1 MSFPIKQRRWLYISL
16 SILSLCLA
24 VTITPARASLQVP
37 TTSTLNVS
45 ASTSQPINWLEQG
58 RNLYHSG
65 RFAEAVTVWQTAA
78 QQYHTQG
85 DRLNEALSL
94 SYLSLAQQELNQ
106 WEAAQQSIEKS
117 LKLLQTS
124 IPSADAILWAQALN
138 TQANL
143 QLHTGKAEIAIAS
156 WQQAQKYYDQAG
168 DTMGSLG
175 SQINQA
181 QALQSLGFY
190 RRSKQQLE
198 ALTEKLQ
205 EMPDNEIKVS
215 GLRSLGLALQIIG
228 DSSKS
233 QQVLEQSLAIARQIS
248 AQPQLSS
255 ILISLGQ
262 TAVDLEDPET
272 GLDYFEQAQ
281 LLATNPSD
289 QLQAR
294 LAQFKLFL
302 NYDKPEF
309 ANPLAPQLLQQL
321 RELPPS
327 HTSLYAAINFVSTVN
342 HHQSNS
348 DEILPL
354 KDLAQLMAVTV
365 KSAQQI
371 QDTQAE
377 AYALHQWGKLY
388 RRTQQIS
395 QAQELTQKSLNI
407 ARQLQAN
414 DIIAQ
419 SAWQVGQL
427 YKQQGDRDKAITAY
441 TEAVNA
447 LKALRG
453 DLVAINPDV
462 QFSFRTS
469 VEPVYR
475 ELVDLLLESEKA
487 GEQGAGSR
495 ENKEELGQE
504 YKPKAFASA
513 PRSPASDQ
521 PSQAA
526 LMQARELIEALQIA
540 ELDNFFREAC
550 LDRTQQI
557 DQVDP
562 TATVVYP
569 IILPDRLTV
578 ILSKA
583 GQPLRSYVI
592 HKSQAEIEQT
602 LENFLVTLNPVSDSK
617 DRDRLS
623 QQIYD
628 WLIRPAEVDQA
639 FIDTKTLVFVLDGR
653 LRNIPIAALFDGK
666 QYLIEKYAVALSP
679 GLQLMATRSNH
690 ISAIVGGISQSR
702 AGFSALPAVESEVKQ
717 ISKAMSSSLLLNQEF
732 TSQALAERVKSSSA
746 GIVHLATHGQFS
758 SRLEDTFLLTWDG
771 QVNVKE
777 LSELLKN
784 RGSDPSKAIEL
795 LVLSAC
801 DTAAGDDRAVLGLA
815 GLAVKSGARS
825 TIATLWP
832 VKDRAAAM
840 LMTRF
845 YDQLR
850 QPKITKAEALRQAQI
865 NLIRQTDFHDPFFWS
880 GFVLIGNWI

>member
-1 MSFPIKQRRWLYISL
+1 MFFGIKQTRWLYVSL
-16 SILSLCLA
+16 SIFTLCLA
-24 VTITPARASLQVP
+24 FIITPVKASPPV
-37 TTSTLNVS
+37 TTPAFSS
-45 ASTSQPINWLEQG
+45 SQPTNWLEQG
-58 RNLYHSG
+58 RNLYQSG
-65 RFAEAVTVWQTAA
+65 RFTEAVTVWQTAT

-85 DRLNEALSL
+85 DRLNEALTL

-106 WEAAQQSIEKS
+106 WQVAQQSIEQS
-117 LKLLQTS
+117 LKLLQ
-124 IPSADAILWAQALN
+124 IVKPSADAIIWAQVLN

-143 QLHTGKAEIAIAS
+143 QLHTGKAETALES
-156 WQQAQKYYDQAG
+156 WQQAQKFYEQAG
-168 DTMGSLG
+168 DQMGSLG

-198 ALTEKLQ
+198 ALTQKLQ
-205 EMPDNEIKVS
+205 GMADNEIKVS

-228 DSSKS
+228 DSGKS
-233 QQVLEQSLAIARQIS
+233 QQILEQSLAIAQKI
-248 AQPQLSS
+248 AAKPQLSS

-262 TAVDLEDPET
+262 TAVDLQDPET

-281 LLATNPSD
+281 LLASNPSD
-289 QLQAR
+289 ELQAR

-302 NYDKPEF
+302 HYDKAEF
-309 ANPLAPQLLQQL
+309 AIPLAPQLLQQL

-327 HTSLYAAINFVSTVN
+327 HTSLFAAINFVATLN
-342 HHQSNS
+342 HQSNS
-348 DEILPL
+348 NQILPL
-354 KDLAQLMAVTV
+354 KDLAQLMGATV
-365 KSAQQI
+365 ESAQQI
-371 QDTQAE
+371 QDTQAQ
-377 AYALHQWGKLY
+377 AHALHEWGKLY
-388 RRTQQIS
+388 RRTKQLS
-395 QAQELTQKSLNI
+395 EAQELTQKSLDI

-419 SAWQVGQL
+419 SAWEMGQL
-427 YKQQGDRDKAITAY
+427 YKQQGDRLKAISAY

-453 DLVAINPDV
+453 DLVAINPDL
-462 QFSFRTS
+462 QFSFRSS

-475 ELVDLLLESEKA
+475 ELVGLLLD
-487 GEQGAGSR
+487 
-495 ENKEELGQE
+495 N
-504 YKPKAFASA
+504 
-513 PRSPASDQ
+513 Q

-562 TATVVYP
+562 TATILYP

-578 ILSKA
+578 IVSKA
-583 GQPLRSYVI
+583 GQPLRSYI
-592 HKSQAEIEQT
+592 THKSQAEIEQT
-602 LENFLVTLNPVSDSK
+602 LDNFLVALNPVSDSK
-617 DRDRLS
+617 DRERFS
-623 QQIYD
+623 QEIYD
-628 WLIRPAEVDQA
+628 WLIRPAEKEQA

-653 LRNIPIAALFDGK
+653 LRNIPIAALSDGK

-679 GLQLMATRSNH
+679 GLQLMATRSHHQNQ
-690 ISAIVGGISQSR
+690 ISAIVGGISKAR
-702 AGFSALPAVESEVKQ
+702 AGFAALPAVESEVKQ
-717 ISKAMSSSLLLNQEF
+717 ISKTVSSSMLLNQEF

-771 QVNVKE
+771 EVNVKE

-784 RGSDPSKAIEL
+784 RGNDPSKAIEL

-832 VKDRAAAM
+832 VKDQAAAM

-865 NLIRQTDFHDPFFWS
+865 NLIRQTDFRDPFFWS

>member
-1 MSFPIKQRRWLYISL
+1 MVLQIKQLRWLYISL

-24 VTITPARASLQVP
+24 ITIIPTRASLPVP

-45 ASTSQPINWLEQG
+45 ASTSQPTNWLEEG

-65 RFAEAVTVWQTAA
+65 RFAEAVTIWQTAA

-85 DRLNEALSL
+85 DRQGEALSL

-106 WEAAQQSIEKS
+106 WETAQQSIEQS
-117 LKLLQTS
+117 LKLLQ
-124 IPSADAILWAQALN
+124 IAKPSADAILWAQALN

-143 QLHTGKAEIAIAS
+143 QLHTGKAETALES
-156 WQQAQKYYDQAG
+156 WQQAQKFYEQAG

-198 ALTEKLQ
+198 ALTQKLLV
-205 EMPDNEIKVS
+205 MPDSEVKVS

-228 DSSKS
+228 DSGKS
-233 QQVLEQSLAIARQIS
+233 QQILEQSLAIARQIS

-262 TAVDLEDPET
+262 TAVDLEDPESA
-272 GLDYFEQAQ
+272 LNYFEQAQ
-281 LLATNPSD
+281 LLTTNPSD

-302 NYDKPEF
+302 NYEKLEF
-309 ANPLAPQLLQQL
+309 VNPLAPQLLQQL

-327 HTSLYAAINFVSTVN
+327 HTSLYAAINFVATLDR
-342 HHQSNS
+342 QSNP
-348 DEILPL
+348 DQILPL

-377 AYALHQWGKLY
+377 AHALNQWGKLY
-388 RRTQQIS
+388 QRTQQLS
-395 QAQELTQKSLNI
+395 EAQELTQKSLNI

-427 YKQQGDRDKAITAY
+427 YKQQGDRSKAITAY

-475 ELVDLLLESEKA
+475 ELVDLLLE
-487 GEQGAGSR
+487 
-495 ENKEELGQE
+495 N
-504 YKPKAFASA
+504 
-513 PRSPASDQ
+513 Q
-521 PSQAA
+521 PSQAE
-526 LMQARELIEALQIA
+526 LIQARELIESLQIA

-550 LDRTQQI
+550 LDKTQQI
-557 DQVDP
+557 DRVDP
-562 TATVVYP
+562 TATVIYP

-583 GQPLRSYVI
+583 GQPLRSYVT

-602 LENFLVTLNPVSDSK
+602 LDNFLVALNPVSDSK
-617 DRDRLS
+617 NRDRLS
-623 QQIYD
+623 QQIYG
-628 WLIRPAEVDQA
+628 WLIRPEEADQA

-653 LRNIPIAALFDGK
+653 LRNIPIAGLFDGK

-679 GLQLMATRSNH
+679 GLQLMATRSLHQKH

-717 ISKAMSSSLLLNQEF
+717 ISKSVSSSLLLNQEF
-732 TSQALAERVKSSSA
+732 TSKALAERVKSSSA
-746 GIVHLATHGQFS
+746 SIVHLATHGQFS

-771 QVNVKE
+771 EVNVKE
-777 LSELLKN
+777 FSELLKN

-845 YDQLR
+845 YEQLR

-865 NLIRQTDFHDPFFWS
+865 SLIRQTDFHDPFFWS

>member
-1 MSFPIKQRRWLYISL
+1 MAFRIKQTCWLYIGL

-24 VTITPARASLQVP
+24 FTITPVKASPPV
-37 TTSTLNVS
+37 TTAVISS
-45 ASTSQPINWLEQG
+45 SQPTNGLEQG
-58 RNLYHSG
+58 RNFYQSG
-65 RFAEAVTVWQTAA
+65 RIAEAITAWQTAV
-78 QQYHTQG
+78 QEYYTQG
-85 DRLNEALSL
+85 DRLNEALSW

-106 WEAAQQSIEKS
+106 WKAAQQSIEQS

-124 IPSADAILWAQALN
+124 IPSADAILWAQVLN

-143 QLHTGKAEIAIAS
+143 QLHTGKAEIALES

-198 ALTEKLQ
+198 ALTQKLQ
-205 EMPDNEIKVS
+205 GMPDNEIKVS
-215 GLRSLGLALQIIG
+215 GLRSLALALQIIG
-228 DSSKS
+228 DSGNS
-233 QQVLEQSLAIARQIS
+233 QQILEQSLAIANKIAAR
-248 AQPQLSS
+248 PYFSS
-255 ILISLGQ
+255 ILLNLGKN
-262 TAVDLEDPET
+262 AVDLQDPQAA
-272 GLDYFEQAQ
+272 LDYFEQAQ
-281 LLATNPSD
+281 QIATNPGD
-289 QLQAR
+289 QLQGR
-294 LAQFKLFL
+294 LAQFKLL
-302 NYDKPEF
+302 LYYDKPEL
-309 ANPLAPQLLQQL
+309 AVPLARQLLQQFG
-321 RELPPS
+321 ELPTS
-327 HTSLYAAINFVSTVN
+327 HSSLYAAINFVSTVN
-342 HHQSNS
+342 RLKNPEQ
-348 DEILPL
+348 IIPL
-354 KDLAQLMAVTV
+354 KDLAQLMAVSV

-371 QDTQAE
+371 QDAPAE
-377 AYALHQWGKLY
+377 AHALHQWGQLY
-388 RRTQQIS
+388 SRTQQFS
-395 QAQELTQKSLNI
+395 EAQELAQKSLHI

-427 YKQQGDRDKAITAY
+427 YKQQGDRSQAITSY
-441 TEAVNA
+441 TEAVKA
-447 LKALRG
+447 LKALRS
-453 DLVAINPDV
+453 DLVAVNPDV
-462 QFSFRTS
+462 QFSFRES

-475 ELVDLLLESEKA
+475 ELVGLLLD
-487 GEQGAGSR
+487 
-495 ENKEELGQE
+495 N
-504 YKPKAFASA
+504 
-513 PRSPASDQ
+513 Q

-550 LDRTQQI
+550 LDKTQQI

-569 IILPDRLTV
+569 IILPDRFTV

-583 GQPLRSYVI
+583 GQPLRSYVT
-592 HKSQAEIEQT
+592 HKSQAEVEKT
-602 LENFLVTLNPVSDSK
+602 LDNFLVALNPVSDSQ
-617 DRDRLS
+617 DRDRFS

-628 WLIRPAEVDQA
+628 WLIRPAEEDQA

-653 LRNIPIAALFDGK
+653 LRNIPIAALSDGK

-679 GLQLMATRSNH
+679 GLQLMATRSHRQNH
-690 ISAIVGGISQSR
+690 ITAIVGGISQSR

-717 ISKAMSSSLLLNQEF
+717 ISKSVSSSLLLNQEF
-732 TSQALAERVKSSSA
+732 TSQALAEQVKSSSA
-746 GIVHLATHGQFS
+746 GVVHLATHGQFS

-771 QVNVKE
+771 EVNVKE

-801 DTAAGDDRAVLGLA
+801 DTATGDDRAVLGLA

>member
-1 MSFPIKQRRWLYISL
+1 MAFRIKQTRWLYVSL

-24 VTITPARASLQVP
+24 FTITTVKASPSV
-37 TTSTLNVS
+37 TTTPVLSS
-45 ASTSQPINWLEQG
+45 SQPRNSLEPG
-58 RNLYHSG
+58 RNFYQAG
-65 RFAEAVTVWQTAA
+65 RFAEAITAWQANA
-78 QQYHTQG
+78 QQYHNQG

-106 WEAAQQSIEKS
+106 WEAAQQSIEQS

-156 WQQAQKYYDQAG
+156 WQQAQKYYEQAG

-198 ALTEKLQ
+198 ALTQKLQ
-205 EMPDNEIKVS
+205 GMPDNEIKVS
-215 GLRSLGLALQIIG
+215 GLRSLGLALQTIG
-228 DSSKS
+228 DSSNS
-233 QQVLEQSLAIARQIS
+233 QEVLEQSLAIADKI
-248 AQPQLSS
+248 AAKPHLSS
-255 ILISLGQ
+255 ILISLGKI
-262 TAVDLEDPET
+262 AVDLQDPEAA
-272 GLDYFEQAQ
+272 LDYFEQAQ
-281 LLATNPSD
+281 EVATNPSD

-309 ANPLAPQLLQQL
+309 AIPLAPQLLQQL
-321 RELPPS
+321 EELPPS
-327 HTSLYAAINFVSTVN
+327 HTSLYATINFVATVN
-342 HHQSNS
+342 HQSNPNQ
-348 DEILPL
+348 ILPL

-371 QDTQAE
+371 QDTQAQ
-377 AYALHQWGKLY
+377 AYTLYQWGQLY
-388 RRTQQIS
+388 RRTQQVS
-395 QAQELTQKSLNI
+395 EAQELTEKSLNI

-427 YKQQGDRDKAITAY
+427 YKLQGDREKAITAY

-462 QFSFRTS
+462 QFSFRSS

-475 ELVDLLLESEKA
+475 ELVDLLLK
-487 GEQGAGSR
+487 
-495 ENKEELGQE
+495 N
-504 YKPKAFASA
+504 
-513 PRSPASDQ
+513 Q
-521 PSQAA
+521 PSQTE
-526 LMQARELIEALQIA
+526 LIQARELIESLQIA

-562 TATVVYP
+562 NATIIYP

-583 GQPLRSYVI
+583 GQPLRSYFI
-592 HKSQAEIEQT
+592 HKPQAEIEQT

-653 LRNIPIAALFDGK
+653 LRNIPISALSDGK

-690 ISAIVGGISQSR
+690 IGAIVGGISQSR

-717 ISKAMSSSLLLNQEF
+717 ISKAMSSSLLLNQQF

-825 TIATLWP
+825 TVATLWP
-832 VKDRAAAM
+832 VRDRAAAM

-865 NLIRQTDFHDPFFWS
+865 DLIRQTDFHDPFFWS
-880 GFVLIGNWI
+880 AFVLIGNWI

>member
-1 MSFPIKQRRWLYISL
+1 MAFRIKQTRWLYVSL

-24 VTITPARASLQVP
+24 FTVTPVRASPPVI
-37 TTSTLNVS
+37 TTVLSS
-45 ASTSQPINWLEQG
+45 SQRTNGLEQG
-58 RNLYHSG
+58 RNLYQSG
-65 RFAEAVTVWQTAA
+65 RFTEAVIAWQTAA

-106 WEAAQQSIEKS
+106 WQAGQQSIEQS

-124 IPSADAILWAQALN
+124 IPSADAILWAQVLN
-138 TQANL
+138 TQASL
-143 QLHTGKAEIAIAS
+143 QLHTGKAETALES
-156 WQQAQKYYDQAG
+156 WQQAEKFYEQAG
-168 DTMGSLG
+168 DKMGSLG

-198 ALTEKLQ
+198 VLTQKLQ
-205 EMPDNEIKVS
+205 GMPDNEIKVS
-215 GLRSLGLALQIIG
+215 GLRSLALALEMIG
-228 DSSKS
+228 DSGNS
-233 QQVLEQSLAIARQIS
+233 QQILEQSLAIARKIP
-248 AQPQLSS
+248 AKPQLSS
-255 ILISLGQ
+255 ILITLGK
-262 TAVDLEDPET
+262 TAVDLEDPNAAF
-272 GLDYFEQAQ
+272 DYFEQAQ
-281 LLATNPSD
+281 LLATNPGD
-289 QLQAR
+289 QLQGR

-302 NYDKPEF
+302 DYNKPEL
-309 ANPLAPQLLQQL
+309 ATPLAPQLLQQL
-321 RELPPS
+321 RELPTS
-327 HTSLYAAINFVSTVN
+327 HTSLYAAINFVATLN
-342 HHQSNS
+342 RQSNL
-348 DEILPL
+348 DQILPM

-371 QDTQAE
+371 QDAQAE
-377 AYALHQWGKLY
+377 AYALHQWAKLY
-388 RRTQQIS
+388 RRTQQVS
-395 QAQELTQKSLNI
+395 EAQQLAQKSLDI

-427 YKQQGDRDKAITAY
+427 YKQQGDRSKAITAY

-475 ELVDLLLESEKA
+475 ELVDLLLE
-487 GEQGAGSR
+487 
-495 ENKEELGQE
+495 N
-504 YKPKAFASA
+504 
-513 PRSPASDQ
+513 Q
-521 PSQAA
+521 PSQAE
-526 LMQARELIEALQIA
+526 LIQARELIEALQIA

-562 TATVVYP
+562 TATILYP

-583 GQPLRSYVI
+583 GQPLRSYVT

-602 LENFLVTLNPVSDSK
+602 LDNFLVALNPVSDSK

-623 QQIYD
+623 QEVYN
-628 WLIRPAEVDQA
+628 WLIRPAEADQA

-653 LRNIPIAALFDGK
+653 LRNIPIAALYDGK

-679 GLQLMATRSNH
+679 GLQLMARRSLNQNH
-690 ISAIVGGISQSR
+690 LSAIVGGISQAR
-702 AGFSALPAVESEVKQ
+702 AGFSALPAVESELKQ
-717 ISKAMSSSLLLNQEF
+717 ISKAVPSRMLLNQQF

-746 GIVHLATHGQFS
+746 SIVHLATHGQFS

-771 QVNVKE
+771 QMNVKE

-832 VKDRAAAM
+832 VKDQAASM
-840 LMTRF
+840 LMIRF

-865 NLIRQTDFHDPFFWS
+865 SLIRQTDFHDPFFWS

>member
-1 MSFPIKQRRWLYISL
+1 MAFRIKQTRWLYVSL

-24 VTITPARASLQVP
+24 FTVTPVRASPPVI
-37 TTSTLNVS
+37 TTVLSS
-45 ASTSQPINWLEQG
+45 SQRTNGLEQG
-58 RNLYHSG
+58 RNLYQSG
-65 RFAEAVTVWQTAA
+65 RFTEAVTAWQTAA

-106 WEAAQQSIEKS
+106 WQAGQQSIEQS

-124 IPSADAILWAQALN
+124 IPSADAILWAQVLN
-138 TQANL
+138 TQASL
-143 QLHTGKAEIAIAS
+143 QLHTGKAETALES
-156 WQQAQKYYDQAG
+156 WQQAEKFYEQAG
-168 DTMGSLG
+168 DKMGSLG

-198 ALTEKLQ
+198 VLTQKLQ
-205 EMPDNEIKVS
+205 GMPDNEIKVS
-215 GLRSLGLALQIIG
+215 GLRSLALALEMIG
-228 DSSKS
+228 DSGNS
-233 QQVLEQSLAIARQIS
+233 QQILEQSLAIAEKV
-248 AQPQLSS
+248 AAKPQLSS
-255 ILISLGQ
+255 ILTTLGK
-262 TAVDLEDPET
+262 TAVDLENPNAAF
-272 GLDYFEQAQ
+272 DYFEQAQ
-281 LLATNPSD
+281 LLATNPGD

-302 NYDKPEF
+302 DYDKPEL
-309 ANPLAPQLLQQL
+309 ATPLAPQLLQQL
-321 RELPPS
+321 RELPTS
-327 HTSLYAAINFVSTVN
+327 HTSLYAAINFVATLN
-342 HHQSNS
+342 RQSNP
-348 DEILPL
+348 DQILPM

-371 QDTQAE
+371 QDAQAE

-388 RRTQQIS
+388 LRTQQVS
-395 QAQELTQKSLNI
+395 EAQQLAQKSLDI

-427 YKQQGDRDKAITAY
+427 YKQQGDRSKAITAY

-475 ELVDLLLESEKA
+475 QLVDLLLE
-487 GEQGAGSR
+487 
-495 ENKEELGQE
+495 N
-504 YKPKAFASA
+504 
-513 PRSPASDQ
+513 Q
-521 PSQAA
+521 PSQAE
-526 LMQARELIEALQIA
+526 LIQARELIEALQIA

-562 TATVVYP
+562 TATILYP

-583 GQPLRSYVI
+583 GQPLRSYVT

-602 LENFLVTLNPVSDSK
+602 LDNFLVALNPVSDSK
-617 DRDRLS
+617 DRNRFS

-628 WLIRPAEVDQA
+628 WLIRPAEADQA

-653 LRNIPIAALFDGK
+653 LRNIPIAALYDSK

-679 GLQLMATRSNH
+679 GLQLMATRSLNQNH
-690 ISAIVGGISQSR
+690 LSAIVGGISQAR
-702 AGFSALPAVESEVKQ
+702 AGFSALPAVESEIKQ
-717 ISKAMSSSLLLNQEF
+717 ISKAVPSRMLLNQQF

-746 GIVHLATHGQFS
+746 SIVHLATHGQFS

-771 QVNVKE
+771 QMNVKE

-832 VKDRAAAM
+832 VKDQAAAI

-865 NLIRQTDFHDPFFWS
+865 SLIRQTDFHDPFFWS
-880 GFVLIGNWI
+880 GFVLIGNWS

>member
-1 MSFPIKQRRWLYISL
+1 MFFQIKQLRWLYISL

-24 VTITPARASLQVP
+24 ITITPSRASLPVP

-45 ASTSQPINWLEQG
+45 ASTSQPTNWLEQG

-65 RFAEAVTVWQTAA
+65 RFAEAVTIWQTAA

-85 DRLNEALSL
+85 DRQGEALSL
-94 SYLSLAQQELNQ
+94 SYLSLTQQELNQ
-106 WEAAQQSIEKS
+106 WQAAQQSIEQS
-117 LKLLQTS
+117 LKLLQ
-124 IPSADAILWAQALN
+124 IAKPSADAILWAQALN

-143 QLHTGKAEIAIAS
+143 QLHTGKAETALES
-156 WQQAQKYYDQAG
+156 WQQAQKFYEQAG

-181 QALQSLGFY
+181 QALQTLGFY

-198 ALTEKLQ
+198 ALAQKLQ
-205 EMPDNEIKVS
+205 GMPDNEIKVS

-228 DSSKS
+228 DSGTS
-233 QQVLEQSLAIARQIS
+233 QQILEQSLAIAQKI
-248 AQPQLSS
+248 AAKPHLSS

-262 TAVDLEDPET
+262 TAVDLQDPESA
-272 GLDYFEQAQ
+272 LDYFEQAQ
-281 LLATNPSD
+281 LLTTNPSD

-302 NYDKPEF
+302 NYDKLEF

-327 HTSLYAAINFVSTVN
+327 HTSLYAAINFVATLN
-342 HHQSNS
+342 HQSNS
-348 DEILPL
+348 DQILPL

-377 AYALHQWGKLY
+377 AHALNQWGKLY
-388 RRTQQIS
+388 QRTQQLS
-395 QAQELTQKSLNI
+395 EAQELTQKSLNI
-407 ARQLQAN
+407 SRQLQAN

-427 YKQQGDRDKAITAY
+427 HKQQGDRSKAITAY

-469 VEPVYR
+469 VEPIYR
-475 ELVDLLLESEKA
+475 ELVDLLLE
-487 GEQGAGSR
+487 
-495 ENKEELGQE
+495 N
-504 YKPKAFASA
+504 
-513 PRSPASDQ
+513 Q
-521 PSQAA
+521 PSQAE
-526 LMQARELIEALQIA
+526 LIQARELIEALQIA

-550 LDRTQQI
+550 LDKTQQI
-557 DQVDP
+557 DRVDP
-562 TATVVYP
+562 TATVIYP

-583 GQPLRSYVI
+583 GQPLRSYVT

-602 LENFLVTLNPVSDSK
+602 LDNFLVALNPVSDSK
-617 DRDRLS
+617 NRDRLS
-623 QQIYD
+623 QEIYS
-628 WLIRPAEVDQA
+628 WLIRPEEAEQA

-679 GLQLMATRSNH
+679 GLQLMATRSQNH

-717 ISKAMSSSLLLNQEF
+717 ISKAVSSRMLLNQEF

-865 NLIRQTDFHDPFFWS
+865 SLIRQTDFHEPFFWS

>member
-1 MSFPIKQRRWLYISL
+1 MGFQIKQLRWLYISL

-24 VTITPARASLQVP
+24 ITITPSRASLPVP

-45 ASTSQPINWLEQG
+45 ASTSQPTNWLEQG
-58 RNLYHSG
+58 RNLYHLG
-65 RFAEAVTVWQTAA
+65 RFAEAVTIWQTAA

-85 DRLNEALSL
+85 DRQGEALSL
-94 SYLSLAQQELNQ
+94 SYLSLTQQELNQ
-106 WEAAQQSIEKS
+106 WQAAQQSIEQS

-143 QLHTGKAEIAIAS
+143 QLHTGKAETALES
-156 WQQAQKYYDQAG
+156 WQKAQKFYEQAG

-181 QALQSLGFY
+181 QALQTLGFY

-198 ALTEKLQ
+198 VLTQKLGA
-205 EMPDNEIKVS
+205 MPDSEVKVS

-228 DSSKS
+228 DSGKS
-233 QQVLEQSLAIARQIS
+233 QQILEQSLAIARQIS

-255 ILISLGQ
+255 ILIALGQ
-262 TAVDLEDPET
+262 TAVDLQDPEAA
-272 GLDYFEQAQ
+272 LDYFEQAQ
-281 LLATNPSD
+281 LLTTNPSD
-289 QLQAR
+289 RLQAR

-302 NYDKPEF
+302 NYDKLEF

-321 RELPPS
+321 RELTPS
-327 HTSLYAAINFVSTVN
+327 HTSLYAAINFVATLN
-342 HHQSNS
+342 HQSNR
-348 DEILPL
+348 EQILPL

-377 AYALHQWGKLY
+377 AHALNQWGKLY
-388 RRTQQIS
+388 QRTQQLS
-395 QAQELTQKSLNI
+395 EAQELTQKSLNI

-427 YKQQGDRDKAITAY
+427 YKQQSDRSKAITAY

-475 ELVDLLLESEKA
+475 ELVDLLLE
-487 GEQGAGSR
+487 
-495 ENKEELGQE
+495 N
-504 YKPKAFASA
+504 
-513 PRSPASDQ
+513 Q
-521 PSQAA
+521 PSQAE
-526 LMQARELIEALQIA
+526 LIQARELIESLQIA

-550 LDRTQQI
+550 LDKTQQI
-557 DQVDP
+557 DRVDP
-562 TATVVYP
+562 TATVIYP

-583 GQPLRSYVI
+583 GQPLRSYVT

-602 LENFLVTLNPVSDSK
+602 LDNFLVALNPVSDSK

-623 QQIYD
+623 QQIYG
-628 WLIRPAEVDQA
+628 WLIRPESADRA

-679 GLQLMATRSNH
+679 GLQLMATRSQNH

-717 ISKAMSSSLLLNQEF
+717 ISKAVSSRMLLNQEF

-746 GIVHLATHGQFS
+746 GIIHLATHGQFS

-865 NLIRQTDFHDPFFWS
+865 SLIRQTDFHEPFFWS